1 MLNEGRLQRLGRG
14 FGVNVVLEL
23 EHVRQRRDW
32 HGEASVH
39 RILRGHHAAGVESLL
54 IQYRDHLKTGLATGT
69 RILHLNEHLRHDLVL
84 YEEALQPEV
93 QSWFAR
99 AIGDANPRWLDE
111 ADAANRQYGSV
122 TAPPT
127 LMLTIGL
134 DQIEQELTALPSM
147 AILHGSTE
155 LECIQAVKAGDNIS
169 VTIKLANLRERSGKD
184 KSTMVFMTFELI
196 YKNQKQELVAECRQ
210 TLIGY

>member
-1 MLNEGRLQRLGRG
+1 MAA
-14 FGVNVVLEL
+14 V
-23 EHVRQRRDW
+23 
-32 HGEASVH
+32 ASN
-39 RILRGHHAAGVESLL
+39 I
-54 IQYRDHLKTGLATGT
+54 
-69 RILHLNEHLRHDLVL
+69 
-84 YEEALQPEV
+84 EALKAKVGIEREV
-93 QSWFAR
+93 GTYEIEKGQIRKFAR

-111 ADAANRQYGSV
+111 TDAANRQYGSV

-169 VTIKLANLRERSGKD
+169 VTIKLVNLRERSGKD
-184 KSTMVFMTFELI
+184 KKAMIFLTFELS
-196 YKNQKQELVAECRQ
+196 YKNQKQELVATCRQ